1 MQKMSDIWE
10 QRTNGDAV
18 EPNSVESV
26 ANVWGEFANDDPDN
40 HE

>member
-1 MQKMSDIWE
+1 MFDAWE
-10 QRTNGDAV
+10 QRTNGDAI

-26 ANVWGEFANDDPDN
+26 TNVWGELANDDPDD